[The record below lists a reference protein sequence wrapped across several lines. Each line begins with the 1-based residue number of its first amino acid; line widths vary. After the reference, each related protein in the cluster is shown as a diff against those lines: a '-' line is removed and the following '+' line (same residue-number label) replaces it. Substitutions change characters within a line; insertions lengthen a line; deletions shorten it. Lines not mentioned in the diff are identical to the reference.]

1 MWFDPSRPNSTCWL
15 RFASDRRGATAV
27 EFGLIMVPFLGLLLG
42 IFQIGILFFTSEGL
56 EGAVQDAARNI
67 YTGQAQAA
75 NISTIDAFRTTYLC
89 PTTGARLL
97 PGFIDCTKLIIDV
110 RTATSFASAN
120 TNSDFYKTASTNQ
133 FCPGPPGSTVIV
145 RVAYPMPVIIP
156 VIIGTST
163 QSVSTLRTGMV
174 NDVPGN
180 PGWKQLLLGTAVF
193 VNEPYAAAS
202 YTPPAGC

>member
-1 MWFDPSRPNSTCWL
+1 MISSLRRTKARFDGFS
-15 RFASDRRGATAV
+15 SDRRGTTAI

-56 EGAVQDAARNI
+56 DGAVEDAARNI

-75 NISTIDAFRTTYLC
+75 NITTADAFRTTYLC
-89 PTTGARLL
+89 PASGPRLL
-97 PGFIDCTKLIIDV
+97 PSFIDCTKLIIDV
-110 RTATSFASAN
+110 RTATSFASAD
-120 TNSDFYKTASTNQ
+120 TALDFYKTASTNQ

-156 VIIGTST
+156 IIIGTNT
-163 QSVSTLRTGMV
+163 QSVGILRAGMV

-193 VNEPYAAAS
+193 VNEPFAS
-202 YTPPAGC
+202 SNYTPPAGC